1 MESVGMPAGLADVGY
16 TDADVTSL
24 AAGAFPQQRLLGNAP
39 IDVDEALLATIF
51 RGALSYA

>member
-1 MESVGMPAGLADVGY
+1 MKFASAWDPQSTLA
-16 TDADVTSL
+16 
-24 AAGAFPQQRLLGNAP
+24 QQRLLGNAP